1 MFSGSF
7 KGIVVVNSNSTRTQR
22 KITNKSRQTSVH
34 QQHHL
39 AADRPENILR
49 GGVSEKR
56 LGMSMEKSGENITLL
71 QRYKKTC
78 FFLTGV
84 KRSDCSS
91 TLIPPITILH
101 LSEESDLRLVSL

>member
-1 MFSGSF
+1 M
-7 KGIVVVNSNSTRTQR
+7 VNSNSARTQR

-34 QQHHL
+34 QQRHL
-39 AADRPENILR
+39 AADRLENILR

-56 LGMSMEKSGENITLL
+56 LGMSLEKSGENITLLL

-78 FFLTGV
+78 FFLTDV

-101 LSEESDLRLVSL
+101 LSGESDLRLVSL